1 MDELAAEAVGTV
13 GNSQRF
19 LRRVFQALWEQWEN
33 RLGSLIFPRF
43 PQRVSFHSW
52 ELRSESAAEGLTGK
66 VKSG

>member
-19 LRRVFQALWEQWEN
+19 LRRVFQALWEPWEN

-43 PQRVSFHSW
+43 PQRVSFHSSV
-52 ELRSESAAEGLTGK
+52 RSESAAEGLTGK